1 MISDSATR
9 EAIRTEKARSVV
21 VEASAGTGK
30 TTLLTDRVKELVE
43 GGISLDELA
52 VVTFTEAAASEL
64 RQRIREKLAPEH
76 RRNMDQAWIT
86 TIHGFASRVLREYFH
101 LCNGVP
107 EFSMEAAHFSRSE
120 LEIQWDLFLAHATP
134 SVLQASSESLRNPGS
149 RTLLEI
155 AGQIEK
161 HRWFTSSAP
170 MGDTHNKLTELTGVW
185 KSQMESLVPLCAYQT
200 DKLLKNIQNTL
211 DSLSRG
217 AFVRVNLQGGS
228 AANWGGKQT
237 LSEVKSKLKDYN
249 NRDLKLMEQYS
260 AMLPVL
266 PALENLVIP
275 FANNM
280 RSLWDSNPTRL
291 SFNDLL
297 HRAWTAVKTSP
308 ELQAELNGRFT
319 HIFIDEFQDTSL
331 VQIKLFTELLG
342 KTGLKT
348 KLTVVGDPKQ
358 SIFGWRDADIE
369 TYKDTL
375 EELKNNNALSETI
388 QVNFRSETTIID
400 FVNSFGNTLFNQI
413 SPEEIPFSCSY
424 SPIEPRQ
431 NAGQGTG
438 VTVHRLSGDT
448 AGEIAEFEAAAIA
461 DIIQNPGSTAVVF
474 RTKTHLDALVQEL
487 DRRSIPYQV
496 EVGRDFHERQEVKDT
511 ASLLRAVLCPSDT
524 YALAEAFRS
533 IYFGISDRDI
543 SQWRRSSK
551 PRSVQN
557 AEVIIE
563 RLREVARFLPP
574 GPFMETLFW
583 NTSLL
588 PAVRDSGY
596 QVTRRLGNLRFILET
611 ARAVPDYPL
620 LLETLLGM
628 APVSADE
635 PSAPPE
641 GGTGAVTLTTIH
653 SAKGLAWKHVILAN
667 PGCSFNNR
675 FPSVLVNDRDLTA
688 GVKTADGATVLYHH
702 LKLREKARSRAEY
715 RRLMYVAVTR
725 PRDRLDIFVP
735 DNPAANSPAEILCNA
750 LVGSENFYRE
760 VTVSGHSRNRKGKAM
775 KILPDTAQKPDEF
788 VYLYP
793 NSTPEV
799 QEEREKQMRLGTEV
813 HRVLELIDFDEPRN
827 WMENNRE
834 RINRSLEFPGEAS
847 ALALNFF
854 SAFDMTGAEVIG
866 REHPLL
872 KDGRQYYIDL
882 LVERNGV
889 LEVIDYKTDRGDP
902 LARAQEYRD
911 KLLLYRNTLEKITG
925 TTTVAKLVFL
935 RSGVVVT
942 V

>member
-1 MISDSATR
+1 MISDRVIR
-9 EAIRTEKARSVV
+9 EAIRTEKTRSVV

-43 GGISLDELA
+43 GGISLDQLA

-107 EFSMEAAHFSRSE
+107 EFSMEAAHFSRAE
-120 LEIQWDLFLAHATP
+120 LEIQWDLFLAQATP
-134 SVLQASSESLRNPGS
+134 SVLQASSESLQNPGS
-149 RTLLEI
+149 RSLLEI

-170 MGDTHNKLTELTGVW
+170 VGDTHRQLTELINSW
-185 KSQMESLVPLCAYQT
+185 KLQMESLVPLCTDQT

-211 DSLSRG
+211 DLLTRG
-217 AFVRVNLQGGS
+217 VAVRVNLQGGS
-228 AANWGGKQT
+228 AVNWGGKQA
-237 LSEVKSKLKDYN
+237 LSEVKDKLKEYN
-249 NRDLKLMEQYS
+249 NRDLKLIQEYS

-297 HRAWTAVKTSP
+297 HKAWTAVETSP
-308 ELQAELNGRFT
+308 ELQAELNGKFS

-375 EELKNNNALSETI
+375 EELKNNSALSETI

-400 FVNSFGNTLFNQI
+400 FVNSFGEILFNQV
-413 SPEEIPFSCSY
+413 SPEEIPFSCDY
-424 SPIEPRQ
+424 SPIEPRHD
-431 NAGQGTG
+431 AGQGTG
-438 VTVHRLSGDT
+438 VTVHRLFGDN
-448 AGEIAEFEAAAIA
+448 AGEMAEFEAAAIA
-461 DIIQNPGSTAVVF
+461 DIIENPGSTAVVF
-474 RTKTHLDALVQEL
+474 RTKTHLDTLVQEL
-487 DRRSIPYQV
+487 DRRNIPYQV
-496 EVGRDFHERQEVKDT
+496 EVGRDFHKRQEVKDT

-524 YALAEAFRS
+524 YALAETFRS
-533 IYFGISDRDI
+533 IYFGINDRDI
-543 SQWRRSSK
+543 SLWRNNK
-551 PRSVQN
+551 TPQSVQD
-557 AEVIIE
+557 AESIIDS
-563 RLREVARFLPP
+563 LREVARLLPP

-588 PAVRDSGY
+588 PAVRDSSY

-611 ARAVPDYPL
+611 ARAVPDYAL
-620 LLETLLGM
+620 VLETLLGM
-628 APVSADE
+628 APVSTDE

-667 PGCSFNNR
+667 PGSSFNNR
-675 FPSVLVNDRDLTA
+675 FPSVLVNDRDLSA
-688 GVKTADGATVLYHH
+688 GVKTAEGATGLYHQ

-715 RRLMYVAVTR
+715 RRLLYVAVTR

-735 DNPAANSPAEILCNA
+735 DSPAANSPAEILCNA
-750 LVGSENFYRE
+750 LAGSENFYSE
-760 VTVSGHSRNRKGKAM
+760 VTVSGHNRTRAEKAR
-775 KILPDTAQKPDEF
+775 KIFPHPARKPDEF
-788 VYLYP
+788 TVLYP
-793 NSTPEV
+793 DTEPEV
-799 QEEREKQMRLGTEV
+799 QTAREKQMRLGTEV
-813 HRVLELIDFDEPRN
+813 HRILELIDFDEPHL
-827 WMENNRE
+827 WMQNNRE
-834 RINRSLEFPGEAS
+834 QIHSSLEFPEEAS

-854 SAFDMTGAEVIG
+854 SAFNITGAELLG

-872 KDGRQYYIDL
+872 AGGKQYYIDL
-882 LVERNGV
+882 LIKRNGV
-889 LEVIDYKTDRGDP
+889 LEVIDYKTDRADP
-902 LARAQEYRD
+902 YIKAQEYRN
-911 KLLLYRNTLEKITG
+911 KLLLYRNTLERITG
-925 TTTVAKLVFL
+925 TRTVAKLVFL
-935 RSGVVVT
+935 RSGVVIT

>member
-1 MISDSATR
+1 MISDTAIR

-43 GGISLDELA
+43 GGISLDKLA

-64 RQRIREKLAPEH
+64 RQRIREKLPPEH

-120 LEIQWDLFLAHATP
+120 LEIQWDLFLAQAAP

-149 RTLLEI
+149 RSLLEI

-170 MGDTHNKLTELTGVW
+170 LGNTHEQLTELISSW
-185 KSQMESLVPLCAYQT
+185 KRQMQSLVPRCTDQA
-200 DKLLKNIQNTL
+200 DKLLKSIQNTL
-211 DSLSRG
+211 DSLNQG
-217 AFVRVNLQGGS
+217 VAVKVNLQGGS
-228 AANWGGKQT
+228 AKNWGGKQP
-237 LSEVKSKLKDYN
+237 LSEVKAQLREYN
-249 NRDLKLMEQYS
+249 NRDLRLVEQYS

-297 HRAWTAVKTSP
+297 HKAWTAVETSP
-308 ELQAELNGRFT
+308 ELQAELNGKFS

-375 EELKNNNALSETI
+375 EELKRNKALSETI
-388 QVNFRSETTIID
+388 QVNFRSETSIID
-400 FVNSFGNTLFNQI
+400 FVNSFGKTLFNQI
-413 SPEEIPFSCSY
+413 SPEEKPFSCGY
-424 SPIEPRQ
+424 SPIESRHD
-431 NAGQGTG
+431 AGQGTG
-438 VTVHRLSGDT
+438 VTVHRLSGNN
-448 AGEIAEFEAAAIA
+448 AGEMAQFEAAAIA
-461 DIIQNPGSTAVVF
+461 DIIEDPGSTAVVF

-487 DRRSIPYQV
+487 DRRGIPYQV
-496 EVGRDFHERQEVKDT
+496 EVGRDFHKRQEVKDT
-511 ASLLRAVLCPSDT
+511 ASLLRAVLCPSDS
-524 YALAEAFRS
+524 YALAETFRS

-543 SQWRRSSK
+543 SLWRDDKTPQSIK
-551 PRSVQN
+551 D
-557 AEVIIE
+557 AEAIID
-563 RLREVARFLPP
+563 RLRDVARSRPP
-574 GPFMETLFW
+574 GPFMETLFR
-583 NTSLL
+583 NTCLL
-588 PAVRDSGY
+588 PAVKASGY

-611 ARAVPDYPL
+611 ACAVPDYAL

-641 GGTGAVTLTTIH
+641 GGAGAVTLTTIH
-653 SAKGLAWKHVILAN
+653 SAKGLAWKHVILTN
-667 PGCSFNNR
+667 PGSSFNNR
-675 FPSVLVNDRDLTA
+675 FPGVLVNDRDLSA
-688 GVKTADGATVLYHH
+688 GVKTADGATGLYNG

-715 RRLMYVAVTR
+715 RRLLYVAVTR

-735 DNPAANSPAEILCNA
+735 EDPAAGSPSEILCNA
-750 LVGSENFYRE
+750 LAGSENFYDS
-760 VTVSGHSRNRKGKAM
+760 VTVPEHSGTRAEKAR
-775 KILPDTAQKPDEF
+775 KILPHPARKPEEF
-788 VYLYP
+788 VVLYP
-793 NSTPEV
+793 DTEPDV
-799 QEEREKQMRLGTEV
+799 QTAREKQMRLGTEV
-813 HRVLELIDFDEPRN
+813 HRILELIDFDEPAV
-827 WMENNRE
+827 WIKNNLDQ
-834 RINRSLEFPGEAS
+834 IHSSLEFPEEAS

-854 SAFDMTGAEVIG
+854 SAFDITGAELLG

-872 KDGRQYYIDL
+872 VDGKQYYIDL
-882 LVERNGV
+882 LIKRNGV
-889 LEVIDYKTDRGDP
+889 LEVIDYKTDRADP
-902 LARAQEYRD
+902 YAKAQEYRD

-925 TTTVAKLVFL
+925 TGAVAKLVFL
-935 RSGVVVT
+935 RQGVVVT